1 MGAKAQCGPAS
12 SPPGAPARAIVGLV
26 TDSARH
32 PITDAR
38 ISLREPRR
46 ETLTDLSGRF
56 EITGLPRGE
65 YELLIRKI
73 GFELERAT
81 AVVGDSGAV
90 VRVCMAVATRP
101 HPALV
106 SSASRNGLGG
116 VVADASHRPVAGAEV
131 RIVGNGS
138 RANTDSTGAFF
149 LPLRKGHYA
158 VMVSMPG
165 YGTQMLGVTIPADSG
180 REIAVWLGAPPL
192 NKNRYAAEL
201 DDMRWR
207 SVLLPGSRYAVRT
220 AEDIASSN
228 LDVGQQIL
236 AAAKTATICNGGIRA
251 MGQDYPIPADM
262 IEKTE
267 IAMIEVVTV
276 VHGKP
281 GQRGAPPCASAVI
294 WFR

>member
-1 MGAKAQCGPAS
+1 
-12 SPPGAPARAIVGLV
+12 
-26 TDSARH
+26 
-32 PITDAR
+32 
-38 ISLREPRR
+38 
-46 ETLTDLSGRF
+46 
-56 EITGLPRGE
+56 
-65 YELLIRKI
+65 
-73 GFELERAT
+73 
-81 AVVGDSGAV
+81 
-90 VRVCMAVATRP
+90 
-101 HPALV
+101 
-106 SSASRNGLGG
+106 
-116 VVADASHRPVAGAEV
+116 
-131 RIVGNGS
+131 
-138 RANTDSTGAFF
+138 
-149 LPLRKGHYA
+149 
-158 VMVSMPG
+158 
-165 YGTQMLGVTIPADSG
+165 
-180 REIAVWLGAPPL
+180 
-192 NKNRYAAEL
+192 
-201 DDMRWR
+201 MRWR